1 LDTDILQDIL
11 KNVDAKWKPYFMTYQ
26 TFNLY
31 KLGWRLQ
38 FGSSRQ
44 WAGLCSWKDET
55 TKNIYISI
63 QFVKHD
69 KNWQQNAIDT
79 IQHEIAHACVTEG
92 IILKVGQ
99 AAFKMIDPMYVAN
112 TGHGDS
118 WKSICQAINIKGDC
132 SVFYSNSDLKPSFR
146 PFKYECVNC
155 KDKGYGNKRGF
166 TSNCF
171 KCFKPVL
178 VTKNI

>member
-1 LDTDILQDIL
+1 MNSKISPADRDTPDQEIIDWTITKGRELLDTDILQDIL

-63 QFVKHD
+63 QFVK
-69 KNWQQNAIDT
+69 NER
-79 IQHEIAHACVTEG
+79 IQ
-92 IILKVGQ
+92 
-99 AAFKMIDPMYVAN
+99 
-112 TGHGDS
+112 
-118 WKSICQAINIKGDC
+118 
-132 SVFYSNSDLKPSFR
+132 
-146 PFKYECVNC
+146 
-155 KDKGYGNKRGF
+155 
-166 TSNCF
+166 
-171 KCFKPVL
+171 
-178 VTKNI
+178 